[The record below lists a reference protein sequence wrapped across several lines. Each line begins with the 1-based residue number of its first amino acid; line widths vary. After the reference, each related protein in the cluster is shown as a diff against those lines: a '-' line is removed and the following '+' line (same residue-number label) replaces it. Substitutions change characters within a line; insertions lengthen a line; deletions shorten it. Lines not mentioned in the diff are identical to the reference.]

1 MIPHSQSQEKVLNEL
16 NVDSTIGLSSAQVAE
31 RREKFGENKL
41 KGKKKKT
48 NLERFFEQFKDAM
61 IMRGSTLI
69 AERFHPTAFFVF
81 CFSVPEA
88 VSPFAEIYP
97 PYSQG
102 ADSL

>member
-1 MIPHSQSQEKVLNEL
+1 
-16 NVDSTIGLSSAQVAE
+16 
-31 RREKFGENKL
+31 
-41 KGKKKKT
+41 
-48 NLERFFEQFKDAM
+48 
-61 IMRGSTLI
+61 MRGSTLI